1 MTQNEVVADR
11 LVGVSAPERVPPYSW
26 YALAVLS
33 AVYVMNFLDR
43 QLIYVLFTPIKS
55 EMRFSDLQLA
65 LLGTTSFVIFYTLL
79 GIPFGMVADRAS
91 RTKLIAIGLAIWS
104 LFSGLTGFA
113 NTFWTIFFCRVMVGV
128 GEATLGPAALSL
140 LSDYFPTRMRAT
152 VQSVYSSA
160 IALGG
165 GLAFLLGGWIGQEYG
180 WRYAFYFLGFP
191 GIALALLV
199 FLLREPVRGST
210 ESATALKGNSDP
222 RLIFRSK
229 PLMFAILGYALIGL
243 ASNNLGIWGTAFYV
257 RVHGLSLGVIGT
269 AAFWIALLAG
279 IPAMILGGYFS
290 DRVRRVLPGGR
301 MAFTATAALISVP
314 LWIALLFLNNIMA
327 LVAINIVLYALA
339 IMWVGPATADVH
351 DMAGPHLRG
360 IAIGIFF
367 STVNIVAYGLGSP
380 LIGKLSDALGVAQ
393 NPEQM
398 RYSLLVC
405 PIACAIGALLLWMGS
420 RARARAT
427 ATSP

>member
-1 MTQNEVVADR
+1 MTQNELVADR
-11 LVGVSAPERVPPYSW
+11 SVGAYSW

-43 QLIYVLFTPIKS
+43 QLIYILFTPIKS
-55 EMRFSDLQLA
+55 EMHFSDLQLA

-79 GIPFGMVADRAS
+79 GIPFGRLADRVS
-91 RTKLIAIGLAIWS
+91 RTTLIAAGLAIWS

-113 NTFWTIFFCRVMVGV
+113 NSFWSIFLCRVMVGV

-140 LSDYFPTRMRAT
+140 LSDFFPVRMRAT

-165 GLAFLLGGWIGQEYG
+165 GLAFFLGGWIGQGYG

-191 GIALALLV
+191 GLALALLV
-199 FLLREPVRGST
+199 FLLSEPARGQT
-210 ESATALKGNSDP
+210 ESAAALQAGSDWR
-222 RLIFRSK
+222 RLFASR
-229 PLMFAILGYALIGL
+229 PLVLAILGYAMIGL

-257 RVHGLSLGVIGT
+257 RVHGLSLGVIGM
-269 AAFWIALLAG
+269 AAFWISVLVG
-279 IPAMILGGYFS
+279 IPAMIFGGYFS
-290 DRVRRVLPGGR
+290 DRLRRVLPGGR
-301 MAFTATAALISVP
+301 MAFTASAALLSVP
-314 LWIALLFLNNIMA
+314 LWLALLFANDIRTL
-327 LVAINIVLYALA
+327 LAINIVLYALA
-339 IMWVGPATADVH
+339 ILWVGPATADVH

-367 STVNIVAYGLGSP
+367 STVNIIAYGLGSP
-380 LIGKLSDALGVAQ
+380 IIGKLSDALGVAKD
-393 NPEQM
+393 PGQM

-405 PIACAIGALLLWMGS
+405 PVACAIGALLLWMGS
-420 RARARAT
+420 RAKAKVEIPDLTPST
-427 ATSP
+427 ASGR